1 MKTYTEFN
9 DYIDLLASDY
19 DGEQDIYDF
28 CYEQAEGS
36 EYVIYYGKAWDLVNM
51 IRCSDYNL
59 LDDAELAIEH
69 VPFENINQTMSLL
82 AYEIIYQQLLLA
94 VEEKVAAA

>member
-1 MKTYTEFN
+1 MKTYNEFN

-28 CYEQAEGS
+28 CSEQADSS

-51 IRCSDYNL
+51 IRCSDISL
-59 LDDAELAIEH
+59 LDDAEASLEYAT
-69 VPFENINQTMSLL
+69 FESIYQTMSLL
-82 AYEIIYQQLLLA
+82 TYEIIYQQLLLA
-94 VEEKVAAA
+94 VEEKVEAA